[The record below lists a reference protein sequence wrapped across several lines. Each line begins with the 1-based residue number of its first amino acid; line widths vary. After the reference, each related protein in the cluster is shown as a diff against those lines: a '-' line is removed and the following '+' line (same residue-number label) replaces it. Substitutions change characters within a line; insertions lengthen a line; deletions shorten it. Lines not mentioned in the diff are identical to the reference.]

1 MNSEGEASQIEW
13 DDAPKK
19 FFGKINPVPPFA
31 GFLKPNIRE
40 LTDTIIN
47 LETVNPIEFFGVNN
61 GKLDI
66 LKKKF
71 PLLKILSRGT
81 QLKLSG
87 APEHIESAREKIEL
101 IVSYLERNGHMSEN
115 YFEQVLGGDDTET
128 VDHFTE
134 RNPSEV
140 LVFGP
145 NGKSVRARTANQKK
159 LAAEAEK
166 NDIVFAIG
174 PAGTGKTYT
183 AVALAVRALKNKQ
196 VKKIILTRPAVEAGE
211 SLGFLPGDLKE
222 KIDPYLRPLYDALD
236 DMIPADKLGYYMT
249 TRTIEIA
256 PLAYMRGRTLD
267 NAFIILDEAQNA
279 TDLQLKM
286 FLTQIGA
293 NAKAII
299 TSNMT
304 QVDLPRNQR
313 SGLVTAVRILKNID
327 GIAHIELDEEDVVRH
342 RLVKH
347 ILRAYTKEHEK
358 ENKEQEKK

>member
-1 MNSEGEASQIEW
+1 MTE
-13 DDAPKK
+13 
-19 FFGKINPVPPFA
+19 
-31 GFLKPNIRE
+31 
-40 LTDTIIN
+40 TIIN

-87 APEHIESAREKIEL
+87 APEQVENAKEKIDL

-115 YFEQVLGGDDTET
+115 YFEQILGGDDAET
-128 VDHFTE
+128 VDNFIE
-134 RNPSEV
+134 RNPNDV

-145 NGKSVRARTANQKK
+145 NGKTIRARTANQKR
-159 LAAEAEK
+159 LAAVADK

-183 AVALAVRALKNKQ
+183 AVALAVRALKNKA

-236 DMIPADKLGYYMT
+236 DMIPADKLGYYMS

-279 TDLQLKM
+279 TDLQIKM
-286 FLTQIGA
+286 FLTRIGA

-299 TSNMT
+299 TGDLT
-304 QVDLPRNQR
+304 QVDLPRNQK
-313 SGLVTAVRILKNID
+313 SGLEKAVRILQNVD
-327 GIAHIELDEEDVVRH
+327 GIAHIELDEDDVVRH
-342 RLVKH
+342 RLVKA
-347 ILRAYTKEHEK
+347 ILRAYDKEHK
-358 ENKEQEKK
+358 KEQGL

>member
-1 MNSEGEASQIEW
+1 M
-13 DDAPKK
+13 
-19 FFGKINPVPPFA
+19 
-31 GFLKPNIRE
+31 
-40 LTDTIIN
+40 TDTIIS

-87 APEHIESAREKIEL
+87 APEQVGNAKEKIDL
-101 IVSYLERNGHMSEN
+101 IVQYLQRNGHMSEN
-115 YFEQVLGGDDTET
+115 YFEQILGGDDAET
-128 VDHFTE
+128 VDHFID
-134 RNPSEV
+134 RNPNDI

-145 NGKSVRARTANQKK
+145 NGKSVRARTANQKR
-159 LAAEAEK
+159 LVQEAEK
-166 NDIVFAIG
+166 NDVVFAIG

-236 DMIPADKLGYYMT
+236 DMIPADKLGYYMS
-249 TRTIEIA
+249 TRVIEIA

-267 NAFIILDEAQNA
+267 HAFIILDEAQNA
-279 TDLQLKM
+279 TDLQIKM
-286 FLTQIGA
+286 FLTRIGS

-299 TSNMT
+299 TGDLT
-304 QVDLPRNQR
+304 QIDLPKNQR
-313 SGLVTAVRILKNID
+313 SGLDKAVRILQNID
-327 GIAHIELDEEDVVRH
+327 GIAHIELDEDDVVRH
-342 RLVKH
+342 RLVKA
-347 ILRAYTKEHEK
+347 IIKAYDREHDKEDYDYRKKPTIQKQEEK
-358 ENKEQEKK
+358 PKTQD